1 VTALPFILDRIRQ
14 SGPMTVAEFMEL
26 ALYHPEAGYYARATR
41 RSGRQGDFF
50 TSVDAGPVFGEL
62 LAVQLAEMWR
72 VLDRPQGGFDL
83 VEVGA
88 GDGRLSRDILDALAA
103 NEPQG
108 REAAR
113 LHLVERSSVARA
125 DQVRTLG
132 PHAGALVGSRE
143 ELPDRVSGVIFANEL
158 LDALPVHLAVMREDG
173 LREVFVDAEGDRLVE
188 RESAPSTP
196 RLQAHLEW
204 VGARLEPGWRA
215 EINLAAVEWIAAAAR
230 ALARGFLLILDYG
243 HEAAELY
250 SSTHVA
256 GTLRAFRG
264 HTFAGASLD
273 GPAGARWLEEPG
285 ERDITSHVDLTA
297 IQRAA
302 GQHGLETLGV
312 LDQTYFLLGLGGADL
327 LAGSSGE
334 ALSDVRRRMALKTL
348 MMPGGPGSTHKVLV
362 FGKGVGRPRLRG
374 CTYRLRVT

>member
-1 VTALPFILDRIRQ
+1 
-14 SGPMTVAEFMEL
+14 MTVAEFMEL
-26 ALYHPEAGYYARATR
+26 ALYHPEAGYYARAAR
-41 RSGRQGDFF
+41 RSGREGDFF

-72 VLDRPQGGFDL
+72 VLDRPRDGFDL

-88 GDGRLSRDILDALAA
+88 GDGRLSRDVLDGLAA
-103 NEPQG
+103 SEPQV
-108 REAAR
+108 REAVR
-113 LHLVERSSVARA
+113 LHLVERSPAARA

-132 PHAGALVGSRE
+132 PHAAALAGSRE

-250 SSTHVA
+250 SPNHAA
-256 GTLRAFRG
+256 GTLRAVRA

-273 GPAGARWLEEPG
+273 GPSGARWLEEPG

-297 IQRAA
+297 VQRTA

-312 LDQTYFLLGLGGADL
+312 LDQTYFLLGLGAADL
-327 LAGSSGE
+327 LAGWPGE
-334 ALSDVRRRMALKTL
+334 ALAHVRRRMALKTL
-348 MMPGGPGSTHKVLV
+348 IMPGGPGSTHKVLI
-362 FGKGVGRPRLRG
+362 FGKGIGRPRLRG
-374 CTYRLRVT
+374 CTYRVRVT